1 MLARSTTIDPRLQMI
16 NMQPLI
22 QAAQVRE
29 KARAD
34 LNKSVVDAIDEF
46 NKKKKKQMED
56 KISIKNIQE
65 ILGVDNPALAKDILK
80 NPMVLEA
87 YKFQQESDA
96 EANRVQK
103 QYDLEMAKIQ
113 NKPKSAKEL
122 QIERLQEVGMTRNQA
137 IGVVDGALKVV
148 TDPTSGRS
156 SVVDMRTNEI
166 TPTALS
172 EDFMKSMT
180 SKKLNPGGG
189 APIASTNLY
198 QIAEGTTGI
207 VPTLTA
213 ALQGVTGQL
222 GFDVASDELIQKKQ
236 TFNSAASQMRKAL
249 RTSSKVLATEMEML
263 DKEFD
268 IEPSAFKDVK
278 TLRNKIISIDRTV
291 GERIGFLEEVIS
303 DQYSN
308 VDDVNEARRLRTD
321 LLNFKRILGVNPQ
334 IDSAASR
341 DIQSLV
347 DKYGNL

>member
-122 QIERLQEVGMTRNQA
+122 QIERLQEFGMTRNQA

-236 TFNSAASQMRKAL
+236 TFLVQR
-249 RTSSKVLATEMEML
+249 
-263 DKEFD
+263 
-268 IEPSAFKDVK
+268 VK
-278 TLRNKIISIDRTV
+278 
-291 GERIGFLEEVIS
+291 
-303 DQYSN
+303 
-308 VDDVNEARRLRTD
+308 
-321 LLNFKRILGVNPQ
+321 
-334 IDSAASR
+334 
-341 DIQSLV
+341 
-347 DKYGNL
+347 